1 MEKYRCVCC
10 GNYTLDEE
18 PPGTFEICS
27 VCYWEDDN
35 VQFDDL
41 DYAGGANGISLN
53 QARRNYREMGVI
65 SKEYLERI
73 RKP

>member
-1 MEKYRCVCC
+1 VCC